1 MTCNRMDLV
10 SKEVDLIVVL
20 QKLQTVRFI
29 HSLFVSNHGFTH
41 FRENIEGGLTLSY
54 RSKAAC
60 SSDVALCPIGQMLI
74 MEDRKSIN
82 RPLSSRKAANPT
94 V

>member
-41 FRENIEGGLTLSY
+41 FRENIEGGLT
-54 RSKAAC
+54 A
-60 SSDVALCPIGQMLI
+60 DQIHEMHV
-74 MEDRKSIN
+74 
-82 RPLSSRKAANPT
+82 RKALLQIVNHRSTHMMFLFLMRA
-94 V
+94 

>member
-29 HSLFVSNHGFTH
+29 HSLFVSNSSFTH
-41 FRENIEGGLTLSY
+41 FRKNIKGGLT
-54 RSKAAC
+54 A
-60 SSDVALCPIGQMLI
+60 DQIHEMHV
-74 MEDRKSIN
+74 
-82 RPLSSRKAANPT
+82 RKALLQIVNHRST
-94 V
+94 HMMFLFLRRV